1 MASFN
6 FGKKET
12 YDYLVKKFPKG
23 STCLDVGA
31 CDGKWSSLL
40 GDHFKMYAV
49 EAFKQNADNIQD
61 KYEEVFNIEM
71 QKFQYEWCD
80 CIIMGDV
87 IEHMTPKEA
96 LYVIAYAYPRCTELV
111 IAVPYFYAQGAM
123 YGNPYEEHKQ
133 PDLSHE
139 IFMERYYGFRVLLKN
154 DGYGYYIKVESVQGI

>member
-1 MASFN
+1 MN

-31 CDGKWSSLL
+31 CDGKWSNLL
-40 GDHFKMYAV
+40 GDHFKMYA

-71 QKFQYEWCD
+71 QKFQYEWYD

-87 IEHMTPKEA
+87 IEHMTPKEGVRCYCICLSS
-96 LYVIAYAYPRCTELV
+96 LYRISNSC
-111 IAVPYFYAQGAM
+111 
-123 YGNPYEEHKQ
+123 
-133 PDLSHE
+133 S
-139 IFMERYYGFRVLLKN
+139 IFLCPGRDVW
-154 DGYGYYIKVESVQGI
+154 